1 MTGLRNKNF
10 IKIILT
16 KAPVILLFVSVLNDY
31 DFNYLSLKYFSF
43 NFSYILIFYYSL
55 KKSESLGYTYIFI
68 AGLFN
73 DVVTGTPVGL
83 SSLMYLILCVAASY
97 LRNITL
103 RPSLLKD
110 CIFFLLT
117 ILIINSLLFLSLK
130 FIFNFELNY
139 FDQIIM
145 CAHYSHGVLIR
156 YSVYSQYTYT
166 VCPCKVAYVLPR
178 EGTCTCIC
186 TFGCCV

>member
-1 MTGLRNKNF
+1 MIGLRNKNF

-16 KAPVILLFVSVLNDY
+16 KAPIILLFVSVLNDY

-73 DVVTGTPVGL
+73 DVVTGTPIGL
-83 SSLMYLILCVAASY
+83 SSLIYLILCVAASY

-110 CIFFLLT
+110 CIFFLVT
-117 ILIINSLLFLSLK
+117 ILIINSLLFLSLN
-130 FIFNFELNY
+130 FIFSYELSY
-139 FDQIIM
+139 FDQIINITFTFLFYFLFSNIFDFFESYFVSSKN
-145 CAHYSHGVLIR
+145 AGWKFW
-156 YSVYSQYTYT
+156 
-166 VCPCKVAYVLPR
+166 CKKSSNH
-178 EGTCTCIC
+178 
-186 TFGCCV
+186 

>member
-1 MTGLRNKNF
+1 MNKIHQNN
-10 IKIILT
+10 IIQNIH
-16 KAPVILLFVSVLNDY
+16 KYIPIILLFISVLNDY

-73 DVVTGTPVGL
+73 DVVTGTPIGL

-110 CIFFLLT
+110 SIFFLIT
-117 ILIINSLLFLSLK
+117 ILIINSLLFIALN
-130 FIFNFELNY
+130 FIFNYQLNY
-139 FDQIIM
+139 FDQIIN
-145 CAHYSHGVLIR
+145 I
-156 YSVYSQYTYT
+156 
-166 VCPCKVAYVLPR
+166 
-178 EGTCTCIC
+178 
-186 TFGCCV
+186 TFTFLFYFLFSNLFSFFESYFVRNNNAG